1 MYDVRTKC
9 YSCEIVVH
17 ILFRGWVGVRVGGWM
32 LEVEVEVV
40 LDHTFSS
47 LQEGFEKENSNGL

>member
-9 YSCEIVVH
+9 YSREIVVH
-17 ILFRGWVGVRVGGWM
+17 IGVRGWVGVRVGGWM
-32 LEVEVEVV
+32 LEVEVV
-40 LDHTFSS
+40 LDHTFSP